1 LPWSSEDVI
10 VCCAMGTG
18 FATRNKVQSLDRAL
32 EILKLLGTEPE
43 MRVTDLARRLEVH
56 KSTVFR
62 LLSTLEEHGLVEQ
75 NPSTEKYRLGFG
87 LVRLAGSVVAE
98 VDLARASRPVLEELA
113 LRTGE
118 TVNLAILQGSQVVNI
133 DQIAAPNLVV
143 NVNWVGKQTPLHAT
157 SNGKVLL
164 AYLPEAERQRL
175 LAVALPR
182 LTPRTITDARTLE
195 KQLRRVVEDGY
206 AFTLEELELG
216 LNAVAAPVRAA
227 DGRVQA
233 AVSVAGPSY
242 RVTPQRLNELGEMT
256 REAGEAISRRMG
268 YIPHTGGTP
277 RPPLLG
283 GEA

>member
-1 LPWSSEDVI
+1 MS
-10 VCCAMGTG
+10 TG
-18 FATRNKVQSLDRAL
+18 FAVRNKVQSLDRAL
-32 EILKLLGTEPE
+32 EILRLLGSEPE

-62 LLSTLEEHGLVEQ
+62 LLSTLQEHGLVEQ
-75 NPSTEKYRLGFG
+75 NPTTEKYRLGYG
-87 LVRLAGSVVAE
+87 LVRLAGAVVAE
-98 VDLARASRPVLEELA
+98 LDLARASRSVLEELA
-113 LRTGE
+113 VRTGE
-118 TVNLAILQGSQVVNI
+118 TVNLAILQGDQVVNI

-164 AYLPEAERQRL
+164 AYLAEEERRRL
-175 LAVALPR
+175 LSRPLPR
-182 LTPRTITDARTLE
+182 LAPRTITDPRMLE
-195 KQLRRVVEDGY
+195 KQLRRILTDGY

-216 LNAVAAPVRAA
+216 LNAVAAPVYAA

-242 RVTPQRLNELGEMT
+242 RVTPQRLSELGEMT
-256 REAGEAISRRMG
+256 KDAGAAISRRMS
-268 YIPHTGGTP
+268 YI
-277 RPPLLG
+277 RNAG

>member
-1 LPWSSEDVI
+1 MS
-10 VCCAMGTG
+10 TG
-18 FATRNKVQSLDRAL
+18 FALRNKVQSLDRAL
-32 EILKLLGTEPE
+32 EMLRLLGSEPE

-62 LLSTLEEHGLVEQ
+62 LLSTLQEHGLVEQ
-75 NPSTEKYRLGFG
+75 NPTTEKYRLGYG
-87 LVRLAGSVVAE
+87 LVRLAGAVVAE
-98 VDLARASRPVLEELA
+98 LDLARASRSVLQELA
-113 LRTGE
+113 TRTGE
-118 TVNLAILQGSQVVNI
+118 TVNLAILQGDQVVNI

-164 AYLPEAERQRL
+164 AYLSEDERRRL
-175 LAVALPR
+175 LDRSLPR
-182 LTPRTITDARTLE
+182 LTPRTITDPRILE
-195 KQLRRVVEDGY
+195 KQLRRVLTDGY

-216 LNAVAAPVRAA
+216 LNAVAAPVYAA

-242 RVTPQRLNELGEMT
+242 RVTPQRLSELGEMT
-256 REAGEAISRRMG
+256 KDAGATISRRMG
-268 YIPHTGGTP
+268 YI
-277 RPPLLG
+277 RNAG